1 MIRSFNNFVEM
12 RNKVI
17 VKMNKYNLA
26 VTYSLGRSL
35 SGEASEPLLIENGLL
50 ILPILKGK

>member
-12 RNKVI
+12 KNKVT

-26 VTYSLGRSL
+26 VTYSLGSSL
-35 SGEASEPLLIENGLL
+35 SGEALEPLSIENYQYYQY
-50 ILPILKGK
+50 